1 MSSIPKLCKQC
12 KHGVVIKGD
21 QVDFKTNAFCCHP
34 SEIKNG
40 FGRPLTDKVK
50 ECAKFMSK

>member
-1 MSSIPKLCKQC
+1 MGIPKLCKQC

-40 FGRPLTDKVK
+40 FGKPLTEKVK
-50 ECAKFMSK
+50 DCVKFMSK

>member
-1 MSSIPKLCKQC
+1 MASIPKLCKQC

-40 FGRPLTDKVK
+40 FGRPLTEKIK